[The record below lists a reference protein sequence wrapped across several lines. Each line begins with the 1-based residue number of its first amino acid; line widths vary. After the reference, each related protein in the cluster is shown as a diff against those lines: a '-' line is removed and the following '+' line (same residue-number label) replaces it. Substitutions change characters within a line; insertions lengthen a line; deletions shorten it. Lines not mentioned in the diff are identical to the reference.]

1 MVMSVRTLAERV
13 EWVQV
18 NRELTLAEWGQKAGL
33 SRGVVPAAL
42 KREKEGKEASF
53 GATNNNRLAQ
63 AANVDP
69 HWLSTG
75 EGSPEPMSPVVPATE
90 DTQGLVNQVARM
102 LVDLD
107 GHSLA
112 DALVALH
119 DVRLPAPNVDGY
131 YRAARA
137 KLAGRRS
144 ILTRKETDE
153 IVGKIRSASPRDV
166 VRARKKRD

>member
-13 EWVQV
+13 EWVRV
-18 NRELTLAEWGQKAGL
+18 NRELTLGEWGQKAGL
-33 SRGVVPAAL
+33 SRGVVSAAL

-75 EGSPEPMSPVVPATE
+75 EGSPEPMPPTVAAE
-90 DTQGLVNQVARM
+90 DTQRLVNQVARM

-107 GHSLA
+107 DCSLA

-119 DVRLPAPNVDGY
+119 DVHLPIPNVDGY

-137 KLAGRRS
+137 KLARRRS

-153 IVGKIRSASPRDV
+153 IVGEIRSASPRNV
-166 VRARKKRD
+166 VRTRKKRD